1 MALNKKSKKTF
12 ADITGVEWKDLDHK
26 KVYAALALLVLI
38 VILVIALIV
47 AAVRS
52 GKDKTSQDVTDQT
65 VTKENSSEAESAE
78 EENLL
83 EVDAYEEINEL
94 VRKYFEGLSSGNTD
108 LVEESVD
115 VLTDEEKAVIGKKK
129 DYIEAYQDVIC
140 YTKKGLE
147 ENSFVVFASY
157 EMKIY
162 NIETPAPGIM
172 ALYVCADENG
182 DFYIF
187 NGEASEMLEAY
198 VLELAAD
205 EEVAAVVAD
214 VEARYQQ
221 LIEEDEDLGKFAQT
235 MLASQE
241 KADNESEESEEP
253 EEPSEGD
260 AKELEN
266 PIKTTLNDGIRI
278 REERS
283 TDSAVL
289 TTVIKGTEV
298 GVYASFDDGWSKVL
312 CEGKVG
318 YCKTEFLTSTE
329 GVPMLSAQAEETEEA
344 EDAEETQEESS
355 TSQVNKKMQ
364 VTDTV
369 RIRKER
375 STNSDVLK
383 LIYKQSIVK
392 VVENYSDGW
401 SKIEYEGITGY
412 CKTEY
417 LADVN

>member
-1 MALNKKSKKTF
+1 MASNKKSKKTF

-47 AAVRS
+47 AAVRG
-52 GKDKTSQDVTDQT
+52 GKDKTSQDVTEQT
-65 VTKENSSEAESAE
+65 VTNENSSEAESAE
-78 EENLL
+78 EKNLL

-182 DFYIF
+182 DYYIF

-241 KADNESEESEEP
+241 EADNESEESEEP

-260 AKELEN
+260 AKELDD
-266 PIKTTLNDGIRI
+266 PVKTTLNDGIRI

-329 GVPMLSAQAEETEEA
+329 GVPMLSAQTEETEEA

-355 TSQVNKKMQ
+355 ASQVNKKMQ
-364 VTDTV
+364 VTDTI

-375 STNSDVLK
+375 STDSDVLK